1 LRTLT
6 IIDWTLKTVNRQRAE
21 NGEEPIVLENL
32 PLDDLKTFELLRAY
46 QTTAVFQLESR
57 GMKDLIRRLQPDSF
71 NEIVALVALFR
82 PGPLESGMV
91 GDYIDR
97 KHGRSQVSYPHVKL
111 EHILRPTYGVILY
124 QEQVMQIAQELAG
137 YSLGDADLL
146 RRAMGKKDPA
156 EMARQRLIFVQGAV
170 ERDITN
176 STANLIYDQME
187 TFAGYGFNK
196 SHSAAYALI
205 AYQTAWLK
213 AHHTAAFMSAVLSA
227 DMDNTDKVSGMITE
241 CRFLKLEVL
250 PPDINRSLHSFTVID
265 NKSILYGLGAIKGV
279 GHAAIDCITL
289 ERETHGAFK
298 SLEDFCCRMDHQKAN
313 RRVMET
319 LVRSGA
325 LDRLDEDSNRARL
338 LHELPD
344 VLHAAEQTQRD
355 KEAGQNDMFGRV
367 EAPVTKVAGNR
378 SAIAQWPVL
387 QRLQAEK
394 DSLGLYLT
402 GHPIKVHQPD
412 LKNFTTCRL
421 GDISNIVPKSDGE
434 KKSYGR
440 KGVNMV
446 LAGLV
451 SAMRRRNRRGRFI
464 AMEDHTGQIEVS
476 LFDEVYALYADLL
489 GKDQVIVVEGK
500 VSVDDFS
507 GGFRMNASK
516 VMSLS
521 TAKTKYARGVRIAII
536 GPQEELCSALESTF
550 APYQD
555 GNASVYVD
563 YRNQRARASMELGS
577 EWTVKPCEELVAA
590 LNELDSVSTARLIY

>member
-6 IIDWTLKTVNRQRAE
+6 IIDWTLQIVNRKRVKQ
-21 NGEEPIVLENL
+21 GETPIVLEEL
-32 PLDDLKTFELLRAY
+32 PMDDISTFELLRSC

-137 YSLGDADLL
+137 YTLGDADLL
-146 RRAMGKKDPA
+146 RRAMGKKKPA
-156 EMARQRLIFVQGAV
+156 EMAKQRLIFVEGAV
-170 ERDITN
+170 ERDITE
-176 STANLIYDQME
+176 ANANFIFDQME

-213 AHHTAAFMSAVLSA
+213 THYPAAFMAAVLSA
-227 DMDNTDKVSGMITE
+227 DMDNTDKVALMIEE
-241 CRFLKLEVL
+241 CGNLKLEVRS
-250 PPDINRSLHSFTVID
+250 PDINQSIHEFTVLD
-265 NKSILYGLGAIKGV
+265 DGHILYGLGAIKGV
-279 GHAAIDCITL
+279 GRAAIDCIMV
-289 ERETHGAFK
+289 ERETAGAFT
-298 SLEDFCCRMDHQKAN
+298 SLDDFCCRMDHQKAN

-325 LDRLDEDSNRARL
+325 MDPLDQQANRARI
-338 LHELPD
+338 LHELPN
-344 VLHAAEQTQRD
+344 VLQAAEQTQRD
-355 KEAGQNDMFGRV
+355 KEAGQNDMFGHV
-367 EAPVTKVAGNR
+367 DTAPAPSEQKHTEM
-378 SAIAQWPVL
+378 AQWPVL

-402 GHPIKVHQPD
+402 GHPIKHHQPD
-412 LKNFTTCRL
+412 LKQFTTCRL
-421 GDISNIVPKSDGE
+421 GELSARIPQSE
-434 KKSYGR
+434 KKAYGN
-440 KGVNMV
+440 KGINMV

-451 SAMRRRNRRGRFI
+451 SALRRRNRRGRFVGL
-464 AMEDHTGQIEVS
+464 EDHTGRIEVA
-476 LFDEVYALYADLL
+476 LFDEVYGMYADLL
-489 GKDQVIVVEGK
+489 IKDQVIVVEGK
-500 VSVDDFS
+500 VSADDFS
-507 GGFRMNASK
+507 GGYRMTANK

-521 TAKTKYARGVRIAII
+521 EAKSRFARGVKIAIQ
-536 GPQEELCSALESTF
+536 GPQENLCPALESTF

-555 GNASVYVD
+555 GNARVFVE
-563 YRNQRARASMELGS
+563 YRNQRARASLELGP
-577 EWTVKPCEELVAA
+577 EWTVKPSEELVAA
-590 LNELDSVSTARLIY
+590 LNELDEISAARLIY